1 MVQILW
7 VKNYYKLAEKLVSFL
22 KLLNSAKV
30 LSTSVSLTVVSLVFP
45 VNAKLGTALEVL
57 QLCLKLLRPTC
68 RDELRRLLTFMALAS
83 DPQEMKL
90 DKEVSSILENKM
102 LKYPK

>member
-1 MVQILW
+1 MIQILW
-7 VKNYYKLAEKLVSFL
+7 VKNYYKLAEKLVLFL
-22 KLLNSAKV
+22 KLLNSAKI
-30 LSTSVSLTVVSLVFP
+30 LSTSASLTVVSLVLP
-45 VNAKLGTALEVL
+45 VNAKLGTALEAL

-83 DPQEMKL
+83 DPQGIKL
-90 DKEVSSILENKM
+90 DKEVSYILENTF